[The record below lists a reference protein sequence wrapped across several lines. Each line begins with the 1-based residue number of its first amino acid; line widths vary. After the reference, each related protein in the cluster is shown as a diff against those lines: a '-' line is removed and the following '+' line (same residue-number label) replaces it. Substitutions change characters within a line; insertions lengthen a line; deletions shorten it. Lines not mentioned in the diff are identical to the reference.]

1 MTQPGNSQDNPSQGQ
16 PDTASAA
23 LLGLCPDCGSKTLFD
38 GIAKFAP
45 RCRVCGLDFSLYNVG
60 DGPAAFLTFFV
71 GAVIAGAAIWV
82 QLAFEPPFWVHILL
96 WLPLATLL
104 TVGGLRVA
112 KAWLLIAEH
121 RRKAGEGRLKD

>member
-1 MTQPGNSQDNPSQGQ
+1 MTQPGNSQEPQSKGQ

-38 GIAKFAP
+38 GIAKFAA
-45 RCRVCGLDFSLYNVG
+45 RCRVCGLDFSTYNVG

-71 GAVIAGAAIWV
+71 GAVIAGGAIWV

-96 WLPLATLL
+96 WLPLSTLL